1 MYQLAKRHVQRGLR
15 RVNAEVGRPLLNAP
29 DGDASSLYQPLPEGY
44 IRLLSIHTGEDGSPN
59 WSLATYP
66 LNLAPRYDAVSYSW
80 GDDKTPRWIK
90 VNGFMLQI
98 RKTLSILLKASVH
111 RTPPLRPLWIDQI
124 SLNQEDDLEKA
135 VQVPLMGKVYEK
147 ASRTIVWLGESDE
160 NTFDTLVFMKSVMKY
175 SESNE
180 DMGSIGEDHL
190 HPQEWK
196 DVRRYL
202 QRPWFERLWV
212 LQEVLLSDNI
222 EILCHAQKPAFA
234 RPIDVLS
241 WNELVRFER
250 MLVER
255 GAYGNLI
262 DEDKS
267 VLEGSRIGCS
277 IHFMELVRGLLQRGG
292 GHLPMSALREYHQT
306 RRCLE
311 PIDRVWGLLGLLS
324 PKLRAKVHEA
334 GIIDYSPAGRREF
347 WRSYLAFMKVL
358 HDFDVTDFSHVITDD
373 IGRKSN
379 VNLPSWCI
387 DFNAPKLYN
396 AFPAFRRFRA
406 GSTGPNDSTGI
417 IESSIR
423 PTDGAL
429 SVTGHLLDQVSRVTS
444 VCEVPSFRSDDAAA
458 ADNAPSQESLEEVRM
473 FVDWLVDCNE
483 LCDETLSGSY
493 RAKKLAMC
501 LTMVAADGE
510 PKTLDFAKIAAK
522 REKKT
527 EASIIIYAHISVI
540 NSFEAILR
548 GDAEPPVIL
557 HDEYLP
563 VLSEACDNRKVFATQ
578 QGRIGLGPPDLKM
591 GDRICAI
598 TGAEALFAIRGA
610 DRDSWVDVE
619 RRSTLVAAPRP
630 GQETFRLVG
639 DAYVHGLMFGEAF
652 TAAGRGPTRQ
662 LVLI

>member
-15 RVNAEVGRPLLNAP
+15 RVNAEVGRSLLNAP
-29 DGDASSLYQPLPEGY
+29 DQDASSLYQPLPEGY
-44 IRLLSIHTGEDGSPN
+44 IRLLSIHTEDGTPN
-59 WSLATYP
+59 WRLTTYP

-124 SLNQEDDLEKA
+124 SLNQEDELEKA
-135 VQVPLMGKVYEK
+135 VQVPLMGEVYEK
-147 ASRTIVWLGESDE
+147 ASRTIVWLGEPDE
-160 NTFDTLVFMKSVMKY
+160 TTFDTLIFMRSVMKY

-180 DMGSIGEDHL
+180 DMETIGKDHL
-190 HPQEWK
+190 HPQQWK

-212 LQEVLLSDNI
+212 LQEVLLSHNI
-222 EILCHAQKPAFA
+222 EILCHAQKPDFA
-234 RPIDVLS
+234 RPFDVLS

-250 MLVER
+250 MLLKR
-255 GAYGNLI
+255 GAYGNLV
-262 DEDKS
+262 DENETLLERSGAGRS
-267 VLEGSRIGCS
+267 VHL
-277 IHFMELVRGLLQRGG
+277 MEVVRGLLQRRG
-292 GHLPMSALREYHQT
+292 GHLQMSDLREYHQT

-324 PKLRAKVHEA
+324 PKLRAKVREA
-334 GIIDYSPAGRREF
+334 DIIDYSPAGRREF

-358 HDFDVTDFSHVITDD
+358 HDFDVTDFFHVITDD
-373 IGRKSN
+373 IARESN

-396 AFPAFRRFRA
+396 AFPTFRRFRA
-406 GSTGPNDSTGI
+406 GSTGPSDSTGI
-417 IESSIR
+417 ESSIGS
-423 PTDGAL
+423 TEFAL
-429 SVTGHLLDQVSRVTS
+429 SITGHVLDQVSRVTS
-444 VCEVPSFRSDDAAA
+444 VFELPSFRSDNAGA

-473 FVDWLVDCNE
+473 FVDWLVDCNA

-501 LTMVAADGE
+501 LTMVAADRE

-563 VLSEACDNRKVFATQ
+563 VLTEACVNRKVFATQ

-630 GQETFRLVG
+630 GQETFRLIG

-652 TAAGRGPTRQ
+652 AAAGRGPTRQ